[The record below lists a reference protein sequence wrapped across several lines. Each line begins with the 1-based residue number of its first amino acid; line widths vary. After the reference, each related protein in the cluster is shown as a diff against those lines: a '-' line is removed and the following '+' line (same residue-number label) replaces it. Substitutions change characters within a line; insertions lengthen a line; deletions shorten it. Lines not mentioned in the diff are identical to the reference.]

1 MKILHIIVGLNDG
14 GAEVNLFKI
23 CKYDKKNVHIIVS
36 LMDLGK
42 YGKVLIQMG
51 IKVYC
56 LNMHENNYSILK
68 FFNLVKFIFQQ
79 KPDLVQTWMYHADL
93 IGSLAASIAGVKNI
107 FWNIRS
113 SNLDHIKTKKRT
125 IWIAKLLSFISYWLP
140 KKIIVCA
147 NRARKIHEDLGY
159 CKKKMHFIPNGYD
172 LSFLKPKYSK
182 NINIRK
188 KFKLKKYINLLGT
201 VARFDPQ
208 KDHINLLQ
216 ALFLLKLKYKNFFC
230 VFVGS
235 GMNNNNKILSKEIQR
250 LDLKNFIG
258 FIGPSPYIPEIMT
271 QLDIHVLPSE
281 YGESWPNVVAEAM
294 ACETPCVV
302 TNVGDSAKIVGRTG
316 KIVPPK
322 NPKLLS
328 KAIFSLLREIGSKS
342 WHNRSKASRIR
353 VKKNFG
359 ISTMI
364 ASYSRVWHQTLNKK
378 N

>member
-42 YGKVLIQMG
+42 YGKILIQMG

-56 LNMHENNYSILK
+56 LNMHENNYTILK

-113 SNLDHIKTKKRT
+113 SNLDNIKTKKRT
-125 IWIAKLLSFISYWLP
+125 IWIAKLLSFISHWLP

-147 NRARKIHEDLGY
+147 NRARKIHEGLGY
-159 CKKKMHFIPNGYD
+159 CKDKMYFIPNGYD

-188 KFKLKKYINLLGT
+188 KFKLKKSVNLLGT

-230 VFVGS
+230 IFVGS

-250 LDLKNFIG
+250 LDLKKFIG

-302 TNVGDSAKIVGRTG
+302 TNVGDSAKIVGKTG

-328 KAIFSLLREIGSKS
+328 KAIFLLLREIGSKS
-342 WHNRSKASRIR
+342 WHNRSKASRLRI
-353 VKKNFG
+353 KKNFG
-359 ISTMI
+359 ISRMI
-364 ASYSRVWHQTLNKK
+364 ASYARVWRQTLNKK